1 MVPAMNDG
9 RDNRET
15 WFGERRVD
23 PAQKTMLVRDV
34 FSSVASRYD
43 LMNDLMSGGIHRLWK
58 SSMIDWLNPRPGQVF
73 LDVGG
78 GTGDIAFRILERV
91 PGAPLTVC
99 DLTPAM
105 LEQGRDRAIDRGILG
120 GIDWVAGN
128 AESLPFE
135 DMKFDAYTIGFCL
148 RNVAD
153 WDQALREAR
162 RVLKPGGRFLCLE
175 FSQVA
180 IPALAKAYDLYSFKV
195 LPWLGQQVAGD
206 RDSYQYLV
214 ESIRKFPNQEMLAGM
229 MAKAG
234 FGQISYRNLSAGIA
248 ALHSGWRI

>member
-1 MVPAMNDG
+1 MVPAMTDG
-9 RDNRET
+9 RDNPDT
-15 WFGERRVD
+15 WFGDRRVGR
-23 PAQKTMLVRDV
+23 AQKTMLVREV
-34 FSSVASRYD
+34 FSSVADKYD
-43 LMNDLMSGGIHRLWK
+43 LMNDLMSAGIHRLWK
-58 SSMIDWLNPRPGQVF
+58 SAMIDWLSPRPGHQV

-78 GTGDIAFRILERV
+78 GTGDIAFRILERQADAHV
-91 PGAPLTVC
+91 TVC

-105 LEQGRDRAIDRGILG
+105 LDQGRGRAIDRGILTG
-120 GIDWVAGN
+120 LDWVAGN
-128 AESLPFE
+128 AEHLPFDE
-135 DMKFDAYTIGFCL
+135 MRFDAYTIGFCL

-162 RVLKPGGRFLCLE
+162 RVLRPGGRFLCLE

-180 IPALAKAYDLYSFKV
+180 VPALAKAYDLYSFKV

-214 ESIRKFPNQEMLAGM
+214 ESIRRFPNQDTLAGM

-234 FGQISYRNLSAGIA
+234 FSQISYRNLSAGIA
-248 ALHSGWRI
+248 ALHSGWRV